1 MKKRLLSLLLVLVVV
16 FSFSLSAFAT
26 DTGIDI
32 IDDPLSYYFEN
43 QMLGVQKGTGVTL
56 VCPKCDYKVV
66 YTGGTLVT
74 CPYDGEALVLADLA
88 GVHAEKVPSGIGRKD
103 LPGYID
109 DSGTAHVSK
118 EGKLK
123 FTALPCWDTT
133 DDDGNPLLTSPYKTY
148 HLEEHDSDGVDEW
161 TTFYDWGQLQHGV
174 YQYKISDSFGEDS
187 GWSSVPISVHW
198 VIEQTIIPGTYYV
211 AADQP
216 IVADYHSKVGADSQ
230 YLYTTYREQTLPNK
244 IKTGF
249 GSSTEGS
256 VYALNRFYY
265 AATKN
270 ADCISAKFFLFTVTC
285 DPTENPVEEKKEVT
299 IEDNKFTGNIYV
311 DNSTN
316 ITYIYPKYTT
326 VNVNNETVIEV
337 ADHPLIYNPESKTY
351 YVYDQTT
358 NNYYYINYEADPTPT
373 PSPAPTVT
381 PTPTP
386 APTEVPTPSPA
397 PTEEPSPSPAPGN
410 EHCDHTGIIAV
421 LEEIRDKMVVGFTDI
436 TANIH
441 TDMVDFKAAVVA
453 GFTDI
458 TTNITAVVAD
468 FKAAVVAGFADISAN
483 FQLAIDNLN
492 INIQNFFNKK
502 MEDLPE
508 PTPTPSP
515 TPEPS
520 NPTPSP
526 SPSPAPLEPILPE
539 TQNLIIPKMNSNT
552 FTDEHG
558 TWIASGSSK
567 YSDVFDFFH
576 AFDRSTSDFWETNT
590 SPSYLQIEIPDPQN
604 YYVDGYIMRIS
615 KFTNRYA
622 KEWTLQGSDDGKT
635 WDDLDTQKDQNLSD
649 LEEHKYPLTLR
660 KAYKYYR
667 LNMSNYASSMCSLS
681 HFNLLGYDAKD
692 VVTPTPAPTDPPSPS
707 PAPDPG
713 TDPTPVPTPGG
724 GTVPAP
730 GGDSNISGGDDEG
743 LFGWIWDLLKDIVKS
758 ILKAIF
764 KIIANILGFLIWIVE
779 RVGLLLPFL
788 PGPAVAALG
797 AGVVLVFVIRIIR
810 FIRG

>member
-1 MKKRLLSLLLVLVVV
+1 MK
-16 FSFSLSAFAT
+16 
-26 DTGIDI
+26 D
-32 IDDPLSYYFEN
+32 
-43 QMLGVQKGTGVTL
+43 
-56 VCPKCDYKVV
+56 
-66 YTGGTLVT
+66 
-74 CPYDGEALVLADLA
+74 
-88 GVHAEKVPSGIGRKD
+88 
-103 LPGYID
+103 
-109 DSGTAHVSK
+109 
-118 EGKLK
+118 
-123 FTALPCWDTT
+123 
-133 DDDGNPLLTSPYKTY
+133 
-148 HLEEHDSDGVDEW
+148 
-161 TTFYDWGQLQHGV
+161 
-174 YQYKISDSFGEDS
+174 
-187 GWSSVPISVHW
+187 
-198 VIEQTIIPGTYYV
+198 
-211 AADQP
+211 
-216 IVADYHSKVGADSQ
+216 
-230 YLYTTYREQTLPNK
+230 
-244 IKTGF
+244 
-249 GSSTEGS
+249 
-256 VYALNRFYY
+256 
-265 AATKN
+265 
-270 ADCISAKFFLFTVTC
+270 
-285 DPTENPVEEKKEVT
+285 
-299 IEDNKFTGNIYV
+299 
-311 DNSTN
+311 
-316 ITYIYPKYTT
+316 
-326 VNVNNETVIEV
+326 
-337 ADHPLIYNPESKTY
+337 
-351 YVYDQTT
+351 
-358 NNYYYINYEADPTPT
+358 
-373 PSPAPTVT
+373 
-381 PTPTP
+381 
-386 APTEVPTPSPA
+386 
-397 PTEEPSPSPAPGN
+397 
-410 EHCDHTGIIAV
+410 
-421 LEEIRDKMVVGFTDI
+421 VGFMLKTLRVLQSTFI
-436 TANIH
+436 
-441 TDMVDFKAAVVA
+441 F
-453 GFTDI
+453 
-458 TTNITAVVAD
+458 
-468 FKAAVVAGFADISAN
+468 
-483 FQLAIDNLN
+483 NLN

-526 SPSPAPLEPILPE
+526 SPSPAPLDPILPE
-539 TQNLIIPKMNSNT
+539 TQNLIIPKMNSNS
-552 FTDEHG
+552 FADEHG

-622 KEWTLQGSDDGKT
+622 KEWTLQGSDDGET

-649 LEEHKYPLTLR
+649 MQEHKYTLTLR

>member
-187 GWSSVPISVHW
+187 GWSSVAISVHW

-410 EHCDHTGIIAV
+410 DHCDHTGIIAV

-441 TDMVDFKAAVVA
+441 ADMVDFKAAVVA

>member
-1 MKKRLLSLLLVLVVV
+1 MNKCI
-16 FSFSLSAFAT
+16 FSFILSFLILLTCFAPCVFADSSQVSGLNPPDPSCEHDWKDCNIAGWEFEYKELPISVDVTRCSKCNVYKHALNVLGFKFTYYSLSGLKT
-26 DTGIDI
+26 
-32 IDDPLSYYFEN
+32 P
-43 QMLGVQKGTGVTL
+43 
-56 VCPKCDYKVV
+56 
-66 YTGGTLVT
+66 
-74 CPYDGEALVLADLA
+74 DGELLDFLNYNLAIVLGKFSTAT
-88 GVHAEKVPSGIGRKD
+88 KVPSGIGRKN
-103 LPGYID
+103 LPGYED

-123 FTALPCWDTT
+123 FVAHPCWLDVGEQESNKFTLT
-133 DDDGNPLLTSPYKTY
+133 DPYKPY
-148 HLEEHDSDGVDEW
+148 RVEEENEDYGLYV
-161 TTFYDWGQLQHGV
+161 YDWLGYNNG
-174 YQYKISDSFGEDS
+174 ISHFSHYTQPLSDDLFYGSFDFYWIIDS
-187 GWSSVPISVHW
+187 GFV
-198 VIEQTIIPGTYYV
+198 PGTYYV

-216 IVADYHSKVGADSQ
+216 TVKNYYSKYGAEPQILKTKAGEYNLPNDSYWGLGNLGLSDYNAVWHERRWFYAENAKSTSIDI
-230 YLYTTYREQTLPNK
+230 YLYP
-244 IKTGF
+244 
-249 GSSTEGS
+249 
-256 VYALNRFYY
+256 
-265 AATKN
+265 
-270 ADCISAKFFLFTVTC
+270 FLVTC

-381 PTPTP
+381 P
-386 APTEVPTPSPA
+386 APTPA

-410 EHCDHTGIIAV
+410 DHCDHTGIIAV
-421 LEEIRDKMVVGFTDI
+421 LEEIRDKMVAGFTDI

-441 TDMVDFKAAVVA
+441 ADMVDFKAAVVA

-526 SPSPAPLEPILPE
+526 SP
-539 TQNLIIPKMNSNT
+539 
-552 FTDEHG
+552 
-558 TWIASGSSK
+558 
-567 YSDVFDFFH
+567 
-576 AFDRSTSDFWETNT
+576 
-590 SPSYLQIEIPDPQN
+590 
-604 YYVDGYIMRIS
+604 
-615 KFTNRYA
+615 
-622 KEWTLQGSDDGKT
+622 
-635 WDDLDTQKDQNLSD
+635 
-649 LEEHKYPLTLR
+649 
-660 KAYKYYR
+660 
-667 LNMSNYASSMCSLS
+667 
-681 HFNLLGYDAKD
+681 
-692 VVTPTPAPTDPPSPS
+692 APTDSPSPS

-713 TDPTPVPTPGG
+713 KPDSGDKTNNFWTIIFPNGG
-724 GTVPAP
+724 GSEDGKKGVFWALVSLILALIAFF
-730 GGDSNISGGDDEG
+730 SNLAVGVGY
-743 LFGWIWDLLKDIVKS
+743 LF
-758 ILKAIF
+758 
-764 KIIANILGFLIWIVE
+764 
-779 RVGLLLPFL
+779 PFL
-788 PGPAVAALG
+788 PD
-797 AGVVLVFVIRIIR
+797 GVVMTINTCLIVIFLFTIIK
-810 FIRG
+810 FIMRSK

>member
-1 MKKRLLSLLLVLVVV
+1 MNYNLAIVLGK
-16 FSFSLSAFAT
+16 FSTAT
-26 DTGIDI
+26 
-32 IDDPLSYYFEN
+32 
-43 QMLGVQKGTGVTL
+43 
-56 VCPKCDYKVV
+56 
-66 YTGGTLVT
+66 
-74 CPYDGEALVLADLA
+74 
-88 GVHAEKVPSGIGRKD
+88 KVPSGIGRKN
-103 LPGYID
+103 LPGYED

-123 FTALPCWDTT
+123 FVAHPCWLDVGEQESNKFTLT
-133 DDDGNPLLTSPYKTY
+133 DPYKPY
-148 HLEEHDSDGVDEW
+148 RVEEEDEDYGLYV
-161 TTFYDWGQLQHGV
+161 YDWLGYNNG
-174 YQYKISDSFGEDS
+174 ISHFSHYTQPLSDDMGYGNFDFYWIIDS
-187 GWSSVPISVHW
+187 GFV
-198 VIEQTIIPGTYYV
+198 PGTYYV

-216 IVADYHSKVGADSQ
+216 TVKNYYSKYGAEPQILKTKAGEYNLPNDSYWGLGNLGLSDYNAVWHERRWFYAENAKSTSIDI
-230 YLYTTYREQTLPNK
+230 YLYP
-244 IKTGF
+244 
-249 GSSTEGS
+249 
-256 VYALNRFYY
+256 
-265 AATKN
+265 
-270 ADCISAKFFLFTVTC
+270 FLVTC

-351 YVYDQTT
+351 YIYDQTT
-358 NNYYYINYEADPTPT
+358 NNYYYINYEAAPAPT

-410 EHCDHTGIIAV
+410 DHCDHTGIIAV

-441 TDMVDFKAAVVA
+441 ADMVDFKAAVVA

-526 SPSPAPLEPILPE
+526 SP
-539 TQNLIIPKMNSNT
+539 
-552 FTDEHG
+552 
-558 TWIASGSSK
+558 
-567 YSDVFDFFH
+567 
-576 AFDRSTSDFWETNT
+576 
-590 SPSYLQIEIPDPQN
+590 
-604 YYVDGYIMRIS
+604 
-615 KFTNRYA
+615 
-622 KEWTLQGSDDGKT
+622 
-635 WDDLDTQKDQNLSD
+635 
-649 LEEHKYPLTLR
+649 
-660 KAYKYYR
+660 
-667 LNMSNYASSMCSLS
+667 
-681 HFNLLGYDAKD
+681 
-692 VVTPTPAPTDPPSPS
+692 APTDSPSPS

-713 TDPTPVPTPGG
+713 KPDSGDKTNNFWTIIFPNGG
-724 GTVPAP
+724 GSEDGKKGIFWALVSLILALIAFF
-730 GGDSNISGGDDEG
+730 SNLAVGVGY
-743 LFGWIWDLLKDIVKS
+743 LF
-758 ILKAIF
+758 
-764 KIIANILGFLIWIVE
+764 
-779 RVGLLLPFL
+779 PFL
-788 PGPAVAALG
+788 PD
-797 AGVVLVFVIRIIR
+797 GVVMTINTCLIVIFLFTIIK
-810 FIRG
+810 FIMRSK

>member
-1 MKKRLLSLLLVLVVV
+1 MKKRLLSLLLVLAVE
-16 FSFSLSAFAT
+16 FSFSISAFAT

-123 FTALPCWDTT
+123 FTAFPCWDTT
-133 DDDGNPLLTSPYKTY
+133 DEEGNPLLTSPYKTY
-148 HLEEHDSDGVDEW
+148 HFEEHDSDDVEEW
-161 TTFYDWGQLQHGV
+161 TTFYDWGPLPYGGI
-174 YQYKISDSFGEDS
+174 QYKISDSFGEDS
-187 GWSSVPISVHW
+187 GWSSVAISVHW

-230 YLYTTYREQTLPNK
+230 HLYTTYREQTLPNK

-256 VYALNRFYY
+256 VYALNRNYY

-270 ADCISAKFFLFTVTC
+270 SDCISAKFFPFTVTC
-285 DPTENPVEEKKEVT
+285 DPTETPVEEKKEVT
-299 IEDNKFTGNIYV
+299 IEDNKFTGNIYI

-358 NNYYYINYEADPTPT
+358 NNYYYINYEADPAPT

-397 PTEEPSPSPAPGN
+397 PTEEPSPSPEPGN
-410 EHCDHTGIIAV
+410 DHCDHTGIIAV

-441 TDMVDFKAAVVA
+441 ADMVDFKAAVVA
-453 GFTDI
+453 SFTDI

-526 SPSPAPLEPILPE
+526 SPSPAPLDPILPE

-576 AFDRSTSDFWETNT
+576 AFDRSTSDFWETNA
-590 SPSYLQIEIPDPQN
+590 SPSYLQIEIPDPKN

-649 LEEHKYPLTLR
+649 MQEHKYTLTLR

-713 TDPTPVPTPGG
+713 TNPTPVPTPGG

-730 GGDSNISGGDDEG
+730 GGDSNISGGDGEG

>member
-1 MKKRLLSLLLVLVVV
+1 MNKRI
-16 FSFSLSAFAT
+16 FSFILSFLILLTCFAPCVFADSSQVSGLNPPDPSCEHDWKDCNIAGWEFEYKELPISVDVTRCSKCNVYKHALNVLGFKFTYYSLSGLKT
-26 DTGIDI
+26 
-32 IDDPLSYYFEN
+32 P
-43 QMLGVQKGTGVTL
+43 
-56 VCPKCDYKVV
+56 
-66 YTGGTLVT
+66 
-74 CPYDGEALVLADLA
+74 DGELLDFLNYNLAIVLGKFSTAT
-88 GVHAEKVPSGIGRKD
+88 KVPSGIGRKN

-123 FTALPCWDTT
+123 FVAHPCWLDVGEQESNKFTLT
-133 DDDGNPLLTSPYKTY
+133 DPYKPY
-148 HLEEHDSDGVDEW
+148 RVEEENEDYGLYV
-161 TTFYDWGQLQHGV
+161 YDWLGYNNG
-174 YQYKISDSFGEDS
+174 ISHFSHYTQPLSDDLYYGNFDFY
-187 GWSSVPISVHW
+187 W
-198 VIEQTIIPGTYYV
+198 IIDVGFVPGTYYV

-216 IVADYHSKVGADSQ
+216 TVKNYYSKYGAEPQILKTKAGEYNLPNDSYWGLGNLGLSDYNAVWHERRWFYAENAKSTSIDI
-230 YLYTTYREQTLPNK
+230 YLYP
-244 IKTGF
+244 
-249 GSSTEGS
+249 
-256 VYALNRFYY
+256 
-265 AATKN
+265 
-270 ADCISAKFFLFTVTC
+270 FLVTC

-410 EHCDHTGIIAV
+410 DHCDHTGIIAV

-441 TDMVDFKAAVVA
+441 ADMVDFKAAVVA

-526 SPSPAPLEPILPE
+526 SP
-539 TQNLIIPKMNSNT
+539 
-552 FTDEHG
+552 
-558 TWIASGSSK
+558 
-567 YSDVFDFFH
+567 
-576 AFDRSTSDFWETNT
+576 
-590 SPSYLQIEIPDPQN
+590 
-604 YYVDGYIMRIS
+604 
-615 KFTNRYA
+615 
-622 KEWTLQGSDDGKT
+622 
-635 WDDLDTQKDQNLSD
+635 
-649 LEEHKYPLTLR
+649 
-660 KAYKYYR
+660 
-667 LNMSNYASSMCSLS
+667 
-681 HFNLLGYDAKD
+681 
-692 VVTPTPAPTDPPSPS
+692 APTDSPSPS

-713 TDPTPVPTPGG
+713 KPDSGDKTNNFWTIIFPNGG
-724 GTVPAP
+724 GSEDGKKGIFWALVSLILALIAFFANLAV
-730 GGDSNISGGDDEG
+730 GVGY
-743 LFGWIWDLLKDIVKS
+743 LF
-758 ILKAIF
+758 
-764 KIIANILGFLIWIVE
+764 
-779 RVGLLLPFL
+779 PFL
-788 PGPAVAALG
+788 PD
-797 AGVVLVFVIRIIR
+797 GVVMTINTCLIVIFLFTIIK
-810 FIRG
+810 FIMRSK